1 MSKRFLWLPTGRLLD
16 LAFIPL
22 SLMRRANTLEKT
34 LMLGKTESKRGRRRQ
49 RMRWL
54 GSITD
59 SMDKNL
65 SKLWETV
72 EVRGAWRAA
81 VYGVKMNQT

>member
-16 LAFIPL
+16 LVLIPL
-22 SLMRRANTLEKT
+22 SLMRRADTLEKT
-34 LMLGKTESKRGRRRQ
+34 LMLRKTESKRGRRQQ

-72 EVRGAWRAA
+72 EDIGVWRAA
-81 VYGVKMNQT
+81 VHGVTMNLI